1 MSFIFGGVA
10 FYHKDFTLG
19 MVDLSYFWKTNS
31 LLPAKAIWCPVTAGL
46 RLSITINLASSHTGL
61 FD

>member
-19 MVDLSYFWKTNS
+19 MVDLSYSWENK
-31 LLPAKAIWCPVTAGL
+31 
-46 RLSITINLASSHTGL
+46 LSIKPPEQSGTLSL
-61 FD
+61 QV